1 YEGKS
6 YTVKADP
13 PPFKTC
19 NMLYRP
25 NDVLIPIKTPI
36 HSTQPSSSNVP
47 QPSTSTAPT
56 PSTDETTVAK
66 TTSLPAANIPTS
78 DPLVDVF
85 QRLTLGE
92 YRLYNVSSFPTPQ
105 EYGQLHAHPTYDRR
119 VGE

>member
-1 YEGKS
+1 GKS

-25 NDVLIPIKTPI
+25 NDVLIPVKTPI
-36 HSTQPSSSNVP
+36 HPT
-47 QPSTSTAPT
+47 QPSTSDAPT
-56 PSTDETTVAK
+56 PSTNETAVTNI
-66 TTSLPAANIPTS
+66 TSFPADNIPTS

-92 YRLYNVSSFPTPQ
+92 YHLYNVSSFHTPQ